1 MAKAVFGNDV
11 VCTEGQK
18 IPREAPHSW
27 LDFLVPELRQLM
39 KRGMSKHL
47 AEIEEIRLRLGRPLV
62 LRLPN
67 KEVTLD
73 ESGTVSDRLQKGI
86 VIGRD
91 LIERSIQVLSQ
102 GSLYAWE
109 EEIRNGY
116 ITITGG
122 HRVGLT
128 GRGVLEKG
136 EVKTLKEIS
145 GVNYRIGRQ
154 ILGCADGVL
163 PYLVS
168 EKGTVCHTLVVS
180 PPQCGKTTL
189 LRDIVRQISNGVE
202 KLRFAGVNVGLV
214 DERSEVAGVYRGVP
228 QFEIGMRTDVLDACP
243 KAQGMIMMI
252 RSMSPG
258 VVATDEIG
266 KSEDVV
272 ALYQALQAGVSVVAT
287 VHGGSLKEVME
298 RPVIGELLSFK
309 FFERLVLLSRGK
321 GPGTVEAIYGGRNLE
336 RMK

>member
-1 MAKAVFGNDV
+1 MAEV
-11 VCTEGQK
+11 TY
-18 IPREAPHSW
+18 SW
-27 LDFLVPELRQLM
+27 QDYLVPELRGLM

-62 LRLPN
+62 LRLAN
-67 KEVTLD
+67 REVTLD
-73 ESGTVSDRLQKGI
+73 ESGMACERLQKGI
-86 VIGRD
+86 VVGRD

-122 HRVGLT
+122 HRVGLM

-136 EVKTLKEIS
+136 EIKTLKEIS

-154 ILGCADGVL
+154 ILGCADGIL
-163 PYLVS
+163 PYLVG
-168 EKGTVCHTLVVS
+168 ENGTVCHTLVVS

-189 LRDIVRQISNGVE
+189 LRDIVRQISDGVGS
-202 KLRFAGVNVGLV
+202 LRFKGVNVGLV
-214 DERSEVAGVYRGVP
+214 DERSEVAGVYRGMP

-252 RSMSPG
+252 RSMSPA
-258 VVATDEIG
+258 VIATDEIG
-266 KSEDVV
+266 KREDVE
-272 ALYQALQAGVSVVAT
+272 ALHQALQAGVSVLAT
-287 VHGGSLKEVME
+287 VHGGSLAEVKE

-309 FFERLVLLSRGK
+309 FFERLVLLNRGQ
-321 GPGTVEAIYGGRNLE
+321 GPGTVEAIYGGRNWE

>member
-1 MAKAVFGNDV
+1 MAEV
-11 VCTEGQK
+11 TY
-18 IPREAPHSW
+18 SW
-27 LDFLVPELRQLM
+27 QDYLVPELRGLM
-39 KRGMSKHL
+39 KSGMSKHL

-62 LRLPN
+62 LRLAN
-67 KEVTLD
+67 REVTLD
-73 ESGTVSDRLQKGI
+73 ENGMVCERLEKGI
-86 VIGRD
+86 VVGRD
-91 LIERSIQVLSQ
+91 LIERSVQVLSQ

-122 HRVGLT
+122 HRIGLV

-136 EVKTLKEIS
+136 EIKTLKEIS

-154 ILGCADGVL
+154 VLGCADSIM
-163 PYLVS
+163 PYLVG
-168 EKGTVCHTLVVS
+168 KNGMFCHTLVVS

-189 LRDIVRQISNGVE
+189 LRDIVRQISNGVGS
-202 KLRFAGVNVGLV
+202 LRFNGVNVGLV

-252 RSMSPG
+252 RSMSPA
-258 VVATDEIG
+258 VIATDEIG
-266 KSEDVV
+266 KKEDVE
-272 ALYQALQAGVSVVAT
+272 ALHQALQAGVSVLST
-287 VHGGSLKEVME
+287 VHGGSLAEVKE

-321 GPGTVEAIYGGRNLE
+321 GPGTVEAIYGGRNWE

>member
-1 MAKAVFGNDV
+1 MAEV
-11 VCTEGQK
+11 TY
-18 IPREAPHSW
+18 SW
-27 LDFLVPELRQLM
+27 QDYLVPELRGLM

-62 LRLPN
+62 LRLAN
-67 KEVTLD
+67 REVTLD
-73 ESGTVSDRLQKGI
+73 ESGMACERLQKGI
-86 VIGRD
+86 VVGRD

-122 HRVGLT
+122 HRVGLM

-136 EVKTLKEIS
+136 EIKTLKEIS

-154 ILGCADGVL
+154 ILGCADGIL
-163 PYLVS
+163 PYLVG
-168 EKGTVCHTLVVS
+168 ENGTVCHTLVVS

-189 LRDIVRQISNGVE
+189 LRDIVRQISDGVGS
-202 KLRFAGVNVGLV
+202 LRFNGVNVGLV
-214 DERSEVAGVYRGVP
+214 DERSEVAGVYRGMP

-252 RSMSPG
+252 RSMSPA
-258 VVATDEIG
+258 VIATDEIG
-266 KSEDVV
+266 KREDVE
-272 ALYQALQAGVSVVAT
+272 ALHQALQAGVSVLAT
-287 VHGGSLKEVME
+287 VHGGSLAEVKE

-309 FFERLVLLSRGK
+309 FFERLVLLNRGK
-321 GPGTVEAIYGGRNLE
+321 GPGTVEAIYGGRNWE